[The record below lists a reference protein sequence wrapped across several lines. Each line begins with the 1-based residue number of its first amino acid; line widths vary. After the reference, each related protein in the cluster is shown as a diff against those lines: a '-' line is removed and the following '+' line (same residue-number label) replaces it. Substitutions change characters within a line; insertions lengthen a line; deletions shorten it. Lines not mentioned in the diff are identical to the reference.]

1 MVDKRALKM
10 RGDKVGLA
18 VMELAD
24 LPKFKKWLNDPRLN
38 IFMRE
43 FDTMLADENVHEWY
57 EASIHDETQI
67 DFSIVNMNDGGL
79 VGACTLIDIDRR
91 NSTAEARI
99 FIGRRRFWNQGFG
112 SEALILLLD
121 YAFNVLNLHAVRLK
135 VNSVNKNALYVY
147 EKLGF
152 TKAGTLREARA
163 YLRKHYDLYIMDM
176 LASDFDKLHKSH
188 IKKII
193 EDYAK

>member
-1 MVDKRALKM
+1 MVERRAFKLK
-10 RGDKVGLA
+10 GDKVGLA
-18 VMELAD
+18 VMEKYD

-43 FDTMLADENVHEWY
+43 FDAMLADVNMEEWY
-57 EASIHDETQI
+57 DASAHDESQI
-67 DFSIVNMNDGGL
+67 DFSIVNMKDGEL
-79 VGACTLIDIDRR
+79 VGACNLIDIDRR

-112 SEALILLLD
+112 SQALILLLD
-121 YAFNVLNLHAVRLK
+121 YAFNVLNLHSVRLK
-135 VNSVNKNALYVY
+135 VNAINKNAIYVY

-152 TKAGTLREARA
+152 KKAGTLRDARA
-163 YLRKHYDLYIMDM
+163 YLRKRYDLYYMDM
-176 LASDFDKLHKSH
+176 LASEFDAKHKSN